1 MDDLTVATI
10 IFLVDGKLV
19 LLRPR
24 KITGNKAQVNG
35 AAQGEEAEE
44 VAYDMQILG
53 DRIEYYWTHLSGIG
67 TLENSLWGYD
77 GSGIKLWLDALTIE
91 QAEPRRQVIAGGQ
104 DDGDGDDGHQD
115 AEANDD
121 EEEEMPEY
129 KTIEE
134 SLSMPLD
141 FYPLCVVLEK
151 GIIVGIEPEVS
162 LRKSLDF
169 AIFRSATTTHL
180 FLDRLLRHYLEAG
193 RMKEAVLCA
202 NSYKVRV
209 RDRDAS
215 ERALADPPRSRQELV
230 YFPHALEVLLHAVL
244 EDEAD
249 ALSEQGVTPS
259 ASANSLPASASNE
272 SIVEHLG
279 DSDNEE
285 FDTHDT
291 AAAPRRDALLP
302 RIIDFLDHFPSSLS
316 ILVSCARKTEVR
328 RWSYLF
334 HPSNLGEGVTPRV
347 LFERCLQ
354 EGDWETAGGW
364 LIVLHTLS
372 GPEAS
377 GTGVSGGT
385 EDKEELTA
393 RLLTLVAENPT
404 SSSSRSRGGGDGW
417 LLCRDLLRYTKS
429 MDESGRS
436 LRKVLRLAGWD
447 SPDDKAQAEEATAPS
462 SPETTRLAVPRP
474 KTMKRNP
481 SSSARMTTLDS
492 VPQEQDEDEEQAS
505 GGPASVPALSV
516 NGQAVSPTASRS
528 PPLLRRSL
536 SGSSSSST
544 GAGGMYRVGLGG
556 GASKVMGMGAPW
568 RAGAAVGSGV
578 DAAGRRAS
586 VTSSSGSTT
595 ASRDDI
601 AGGDK

>member
-1 MDDLTVATI
+1 M
-10 IFLVDGKLV
+10 
-19 LLRPR
+19 R
-24 KITGNKAQVNG
+24 KFV
-35 AAQGEEAEE
+35 QGERASSEKVVRGPA
-44 VAYDMQILG
+44 D
-53 DRIEYYWTHLSGIG
+53 S
-67 TLENSLWGYD
+67 
-77 GSGIKLWLDALTIE
+77 
-91 QAEPRRQVIAGGQ
+91 PRS
-104 DDGDGDDGHQD
+104 HQD
-115 AEANDD
+115 
-121 EEEEMPEY
+121 
-129 KTIEE
+129 
-134 SLSMPLD
+134 
-141 FYPLCVVLEK
+141 
-151 GIIVGIEPEVS
+151 
-162 LRKSLDF
+162 
-169 AIFRSATTTHL
+169 
-180 FLDRLLRHYLEAG
+180 
-193 RMKEAVLCA
+193 
-202 NSYKVRV
+202 
-209 RDRDAS
+209 
-215 ERALADPPRSRQELV
+215 LV

-249 ALSEQGVTPS
+249 ALSEQGMTPS
-259 ASANSLPASASNE
+259 ASANSLPASASNG

-285 FDTHDT
+285 VETHNT

-302 RIIDFLDHFPSSLS
+302 RIIDFLDYFSSSLS

-377 GTGVSGGT
+377 GTGVAGGT

-404 SSSSRSRGGGDGW
+404 SSSSSSRSRGGGDGW

-447 SPDDKAQAEEATAPS
+447 SPDDKAKAEEATTPS
-462 SPETTRLAVPRP
+462 SPETTRLSVPRP

-505 GGPASVPALSV
+505 GPGSVPALSV

-528 PPLLRRSL
+528 PPILRRSL
-536 SGSSSSST
+536 SGSSSSSSA

-568 RAGAAVGSGV
+568 RAGAGTVGPGV
-578 DAAGRRAS
+578 DAAAAGRRAS

-595 ASRDDI
+595 ASRDRVETGSI